1 MKYISSTII
10 EFERPDI
17 EHVPAELLRRQGTLL
32 RAFYYEH
39 YDSFVRGGKYIV
51 QYIYYTVKKMRN
63 LTRLQL
69 DKQYSSL
76 SQQAESLAPA
86 ESAVRS
92 DDRDVVAYAY
102 GTPADDSRLSDWL
115 TAHHLP
121 QPLARFA
128 DTPDTD
134 AGKRLD
140 ELKKAAFYAFRKNA
154 LLVVES
160 MDGLIAN
167 PLFYTVLD
175 EYQMP
180 VCSPDFP
187 WLSRKNLK
195 LMQAMALYQQNNATG
210 K

>member
-128 DTPDTD
+128 DTPGTD

-140 ELKKAAFYAFRKNA
+140 ELKRLPSTPSARTLCWWWKAWT
-154 LLVVES
+154 
-160 MDGLIAN
+160 D
-167 PLFYTVLD
+167 
-175 EYQMP
+175 
-180 VCSPDFP
+180 
-187 WLSRKNLK
+187 
-195 LMQAMALYQQNNATG
+195 
-210 K
+210 

>member
-17 EHVPAELLRRQGTLL
+17 EHVPAELLRRQSALL
-32 RAFYYEH
+32 QAFYYEH

-69 DKQYSSL
+69 DKQYASISP
-76 SQQAESLAPA
+76 QAESIAPA
-86 ESAVRS
+86 ESACS
-92 DDRDVVAYAY
+92 GDRDVVAYAY

-128 DTPDTD
+128 DTPGTD
-134 AGKRLD
+134 AGQRLD

-175 EYQMP
+175 EYRTP
-180 VCSPDFP
+180 VCSTDFP
-187 WLSRKNLK
+187 WLCRKNLK
-195 LMQAMALYQQNNATG
+195 LMRAMTLYQQNNATE

>member
-17 EHVPAELLRRQGTLL
+17 EHVPAELLRRQSTLL

-102 GTPADDSRLSDWL
+102 GTSADDS
-115 TAHHLP
+115 P
-121 QPLARFA
+121 CP
-128 DTPDTD
+128 
-134 AGKRLD
+134 
-140 ELKKAAFYAFRKNA
+140 
-154 LLVVES
+154 
-160 MDGLIAN
+160 
-167 PLFYTVLD
+167 
-175 EYQMP
+175 
-180 VCSPDFP
+180 
-187 WLSRKNLK
+187 
-195 LMQAMALYQQNNATG
+195 TG
-210 K
+210 